1 MSASGRPARGRLP
14 KQEVPETITLPHRFV
29 PREYQYPVLR
39 YYDEMPN
46 RQRAFL
52 LAHR

>member
-1 MSASGRPARGRLP
+1 MAYNRPLKSKIPASE
-14 KQEVPETITLPHRFV
+14 KVITLPHMFE

>member
-1 MSASGRPARGRLP
+1 MAYNRPKRSKVPATP
-14 KQEVPETITLPHRFV
+14 EVITLPYKFE